1 MNWIP
6 KNLKE
11 LGQLADKL
19 KAEKHPDF
27 PPHALVKKR
36 FKDTTA
42 NDLTKTIIWDM
53 YHVREGVA
61 YRINNGAVYDVK
73 KRVYRA
79 GVQRKGVP
87 ISSESLTDV
96 SSALKSRLVPT
107 DNRRTKRKL
116 KKKSKQLVACTSS
129 PNHTTITSQR
139 LRRYDSRFPQ
149 IWCVDRI
156 KVCR

>member
-11 LGQLADKL
+11 LGKLADQL
-19 KAEKHPDF
+19 NAEKHPLL

-42 NDLTKTIIWDM
+42 NELTKTIIWDM
-53 YHVREGVA
+53 YHVRQGVA

-73 KRVYRA
+73 KKVYRK

-87 ISSESLTDV
+87 DIIGIINGRFFGIEVKIGADRQ
-96 SSALKSRLVPT
+96 SADQKEIEREINDAGGVYFVAKS
-107 DNRRTKRKL
+107 
-116 KKKSKQLVACTSS
+116 
-129 PNHTTITSQR
+129 
-139 LRRYDSRFPQ
+139 YDDYLNKIAEHDTRFA
-149 IWCVDRI
+149 
-156 KVCR
+156 